1 MATSTS
7 AGRSVVMSKRVA
19 HFTKDDITRAVRGV
33 LAGGLQVG
41 EVRVLRD
48 GTIQLN
54 TGASVAISSA
64 DEDIDAKLEAF
75 ARK

>member
-1 MATSTS
+1 
-7 AGRSVVMSKRVA
+7 MSKRVA
-19 HFTKDDITRAVRGV
+19 LFTKDDVTRAVSGV

-48 GTIQLN
+48 GSIIVN
-54 TGASVAISSA
+54 IGASRPVSSEQ
-64 DEDIDAKLEAF
+64 EDIDARIQAF